1 MGKIA
6 TEQEAYA
13 IAGGNES
20 TISKICCT
28 KLRAIDIGCEVKG
41 NYSNNQ
47 LVQKDNLA
55 QGVNYLTV
63 TVEGEKVSIIP
74 KYGEVPQS
82 TISNQRFSLVFTDGV
97 IMGSNLVWNWD
108 EEGKYW
114 WLYSRY
120 SIRPDASIDPSAST
134 MTITQDSK
142 YKYAFAEIEKML
154 VRFQFVLVEDR
165 VYLNLDREGRAEFDG
180 PIVTNIGS
188 FYIDTE
194 FYYSGA
200 NSQSVEVGFDIN
212 SIVVQTIPTSSTVT
226 LEQGKFPVS
235 TFSIVTQAAS
245 GLDRTDW
252 NGHIQINIGNYQ
264 YAGGIISNSYTA
276 PFYSYGDIMY
286 LTYNGN
292 FTSWK
297 VRVRGTTYD
306 LKPYVKTSVG
316 MFLGNTVIDV
326 LSYVP

>member
-74 KYGEVPQS
+74 KYREVPQS

-114 WLYSRY
+114 WLYSKY

-154 VRFQFVLVEDR
+154 V
-165 VYLNLDREGRAEFDG
+165 
-180 PIVTNIGS
+180 
-188 FYIDTE
+188 
-194 FYYSGA
+194 
-200 NSQSVEVGFDIN
+200 
-212 SIVVQTIPTSSTVT
+212 
-226 LEQGKFPVS
+226 
-235 TFSIVTQAAS
+235 
-245 GLDRTDW
+245 
-252 NGHIQINIGNYQ
+252 
-264 YAGGIISNSYTA
+264 
-276 PFYSYGDIMY
+276 
-286 LTYNGN
+286 
-292 FTSWK
+292 
-297 VRVRGTTYD
+297 
-306 LKPYVKTSVG
+306 
-316 MFLGNTVIDV
+316 
-326 LSYVP
+326 